1 MKTFTPSSKEI
12 INDWIVIDAADQV
25 LGRVATLAA
34 HRLRGKHK
42 PTFATHMDVGDYVV
56 IINAEKI
63 RLTGSKLQNK
73 NYYSHSGYPGGLK
86 TISADKILSGKYP
99 ERVLQHAIVGMLPK
113 NILGR
118 QMGRKLKVYQGPNH
132 PHVGQKPQAVQV
144 GK

>member
-12 INDWIVIDAADQV
+12 THDWVVIDATDQV
-25 LGRVATLAA
+25 LGRIATLAA

-63 RLTGSKLQNK
+63 RLTGSKLQDK
-73 NYYSHSGYPGGLK
+73 QYFWHSGYPGGLK
-86 TISADKILSGKYP
+86 STTAGKVLSGKFP
-99 ERVLQHAIVGMLPK
+99 ERVLEHAIVGMLPK

-118 QMGRKLKVYQGPNH
+118 QMGRKLKVYAGPTH
-132 PHVGQKPQAVQV
+132 PHVGQKPEALLVDA
-144 GK
+144 